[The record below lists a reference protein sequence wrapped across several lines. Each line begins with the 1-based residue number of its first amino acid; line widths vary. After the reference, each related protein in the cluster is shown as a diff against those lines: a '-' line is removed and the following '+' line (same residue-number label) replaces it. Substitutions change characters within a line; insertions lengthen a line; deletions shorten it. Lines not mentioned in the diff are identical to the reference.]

1 MAPKVAAEGIP
12 AEETGSKDQT
22 PLEPNPWGDLVQ
34 NFINEDSGIEQSA
47 VPAADAPKEGK
58 DEVAEKVIEPSP
70 PDEVAAKPEEKT
82 DEAKP
87 TVVKTPTEVVKQAE
101 VPSKPEKEEEKPS
114 EPIKADETKPPE
126 EPPAVVE
133 PLPKPEPTAEERAKT
148 YSDLRE
154 KSRQDL
160 LTRYRLSTDMVTKLG
175 VDTAET
181 LQELLPQ
188 MAAEMYLDL
197 FEGIWSTMTS
207 QLPNLV
213 QGQLQVGKDEQS
225 KKDVFYGAWPQLN
238 KPEYEDTINR
248 VASSYRSLYPSAS
261 RDEFIKEVGAQAW
274 VALRLPIGELVALT
288 GGTVESPS
296 SQPAVSSHQPAN
308 PGGSKPTLVKKDENP
323 YTKLSIEF
331 DEEDAS

>member
-1 MAPKVAAEGIP
+1 MATKTAVEEIP
-12 AEETGSKDQT
+12 VEKTGSQDEA
-22 PLEPNPWGDLVQ
+22 PLDPNPWGDLVQ
-34 NFINEDSGIEQSA
+34 NFINEDSGIEESA
-47 VPAADAPKEGK
+47 VPAAEAPKEGT
-58 DEVAEKVIEPSP
+58 EKVVEPSP
-70 PDEVAAKPEEKT
+70 PDKLAEKPEEKVGEVEPPAEKPPAEAAKKVET
-82 DEAKP
+82 PPKDKEEKPPEPVKTVEAKP
-87 TVVKTPTEVVKQAE
+87 PETPPEVVK
-101 VPSKPEKEEEKPS
+101 PTPR
-114 EPIKADETKPPE
+114 
-126 EPPAVVE
+126 
-133 PLPKPEPTAEERAKT
+133 PEPTAEERAKT

-154 KSRQDL
+154 KSKQDL
-160 LTRYRLSTDMVTKLG
+160 LTRYKLPEDMVTKLG

-207 QLPNLV
+207 QLPALV

-225 KKDVFYGAWPQLN
+225 KKDVFYTAWPQLN

-248 VASSYRSLYPSAS
+248 VASSYRSLHRDAS

-274 VALRLPIGELVALT
+274 VALRLPISELVALT
-288 GGTVESPS
+288 GGTTETSP
-296 SQPAVSSHQPAN
+296 PAVPSHQPAN
-308 PGGSKPTLVKKDENP
+308 PGSTKPTLVKKDENP